1 MEHSVVVEDLAVRRD
16 RRQVLADVGFVLDPG
31 EVVGLLGPSGCGK
44 TTLMR
49 ALVGVQRG
57 VTGTV
62 RVLGQDAGA
71 PSLRTRV
78 GYVTQAPAVY
88 TDLTVEENLRY
99 FADVL
104 GADAFRVA
112 VVMEQ
117 VSLADRADQL
127 VRTLS
132 GGQRARVSL
141 ATALLL
147 TPDLLVLDEPTV
159 GLDPL
164 LRRDLWAL
172 FRRLAAAGAT
182 VLVSSHVMDEAVR
195 CDRLLLLREGRL
207 VADDSPSGLLRSTG
221 SEDVEHAFLS
231 IAEATLGRTA

>member
-1 MEHSVVVEDLAVRRD
+1 MTHSVVVEDLAVRRG
-16 RRQVLADVGFVLDPG
+16 RQQVLEGVTFVLEPG

-62 RVLGQDAGA
+62 RVLGTDAGTA
-71 PSLRTRV
+71 SLRTRV

-88 TDLTVEENLRY
+88 PDLSVEENLRY

-104 GADAFRVA
+104 GAEPERADAVLASVA
-112 VVMEQ
+112 
-117 VSLADRADQL
+117 LADRATQL

-147 TPDLLVLDEPTV
+147 TPELLVLDEPTV

-164 LRRDLWAL
+164 LRRDLWTL
-172 FRRLAAAGAT
+172 FRSLSADGAT

-207 VADDSPSGLLRSTG
+207 VADDSPPGLLARTG
-221 SEDVEHAFLS
+221 AADVEHAFLT
-231 IAEATLGRTA
+231 IAEAAA

>member
-16 RRQVLADVGFVLDPG
+16 RREVLADVGFVLDRG

-88 TDLTVEENLRY
+88 TDLSVEENLRY

-147 TPDLLVLDEPTV
+147 TPELLVLDEPTV

-207 VADDSPSGLLRSTG
+207 VADESPSGLLSRTG
-221 SEDVEHAFLS
+221 SEDVEHAFLA
-231 IAEATLGRTA
+231 IAEAAA